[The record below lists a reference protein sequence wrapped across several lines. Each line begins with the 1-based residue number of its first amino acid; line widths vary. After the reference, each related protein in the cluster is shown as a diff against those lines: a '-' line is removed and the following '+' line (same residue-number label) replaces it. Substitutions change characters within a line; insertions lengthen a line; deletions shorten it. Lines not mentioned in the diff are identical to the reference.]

1 MYLSSDIHMRKE
13 HMKSFPL
20 DDVVLL
26 QRNTLQTIIQSTVP
40 LINKPFILLRR
51 RHTQFKCSIQHISY

>member
-1 MYLSSDIHMRKE
+1 MRKE